1 MIINIA
7 HISDFKLSFDLHKLR
22 FLAHS
27 I

>member
-7 HISDFKLSFDLHKLR
+7 HISDFELSFDLHKLR

>member
-27 I
+27 M

>member
-7 HISDFKLSFDLHKLR
+7 HINNFKLSFDLHKLC

-27 I
+27 M